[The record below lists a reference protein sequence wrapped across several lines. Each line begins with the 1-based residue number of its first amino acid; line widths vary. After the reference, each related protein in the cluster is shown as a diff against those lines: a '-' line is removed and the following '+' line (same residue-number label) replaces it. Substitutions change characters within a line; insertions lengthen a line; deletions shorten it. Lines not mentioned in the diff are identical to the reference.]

1 MTLSISLA
9 MFAAMVVL
17 ATIPG
22 PGIMIVVARTLS
34 QGFAAGVVTSA
45 GIVAGDYVFIALAIS
60 GLATLAEHY
69 ADLFLYSKYAGAAYL
84 IYLGVKTVL
93 TKNTGAPKPVSGMA
107 SYSTNFVAGLLTT
120 LSNPK
125 AILFYVSLFPVFLDL
140 STVSAI
146 EIGLIMGITTLSVGG
161 VMVVYAW
168 LAVRSGALIKSTDA
182 ARYLRWGSGT
192 VLIGSGAFIAA
203 RS

>member
-45 GIVAGDYVFIALAIS
+45 GIVAGDYVFIVLAIS
-60 GLATLAEHY
+60 GLATLAQHY
-69 ADLFLYSKYAGAAYL
+69 ADLFLYLKYAGAAYL

-93 TKNTGAPKPVSGMA
+93 TKNLAPAKSASGMA
-107 SYSTNFVAGLLTT
+107 RHSTNFIAGLLTT

-125 AILFYVSLFPVFLDL
+125 AILFYVSLFPAFLDL
-140 STVSAI
+140 SVVSAVD
-146 EIGLIMGITTLSVGG
+146 IGLIMAITTLSVGG

-168 LAVRSGALIKSTDA
+168 LAARSGALLKSTDA
-182 ARYLRWGSGT
+182 TRYLRWGAGT
-192 VLIGSGAFIAA
+192 VLIGSGAYIAA